1 MSDAAHFGRL
11 LTLSKIRAVA
21 WEHGFASL
29 ENVEKFLIDLEVL
42 YHMRR
47 AMPGC
52 VVMGGLAVPFHLG
65 RDAAR
70 LSIDVD
76 VVAGL
81 DAESSRLAMDRA
93 FKDMDST
100 IRDAKPHKP
109 RFPRKALPLNMY
121 FCRYNSALDA
131 EPREIKIDL
140 FYGGRPGARTVHF
153 RPPTTLL
160 GAEVDF
166 GVTTYDYSQM
176 IADKLSTL
184 AFGTIGLDAADPGVP
199 KHIHDIASL
208 IMSGGGGIDMS
219 KIAAAFGRTSREE
232 SGYMQG
238 SPPTD
243 EKVRDSL
250 RTFYRSLLVPSTGL
264 KLGKAYGGR
273 FAHFAANMLTRNRSR
288 RQLHVTDVMLAGS
301 LAGMVAGVLA
311 SEMTA
316 KDATEAVNQ
325 IRTKLNKIA
334 ALSIPDRNKM
344 ARELRGAYDKKG
356 LDYSLVKTMDP
367 DQVYLYGFLP
377 RPD

>member
-1 MSDAAHFGRL
+1 
-11 LTLSKIRAVA
+11 
-21 WEHGFASL
+21 
-29 ENVEKFLIDLEVL
+29 
-42 YHMRR
+42 MRR

-52 VVMGGLAVPFHLG
+52 VVMGGLAVPFHLD
-65 RDAAR
+65 REASR

-76 VVAGL
+76 VVTGL
-81 DAESSRLAMDRA
+81 DAEGLRPAMDRA
-93 FKDMDST
+93 FKDMGST

-109 RFPRKALPLNMY
+109 RFPRKALPLNTY
-121 FCRYNSALDA
+121 FCRYNSALDT

-140 FYGGRPGARTVHF
+140 FYGGRPGARTAHF
-153 RPPTTLL
+153 HPPTTLL

-166 GVTTYDYSQM
+166 GVTTYDHSQM

-208 IMSGGGGIDMS
+208 IVSGGGGIDMS
-219 KIAAAFGRTSREE
+219 KIAVAFGRTSREE

-238 SPPTD
+238 ISPTD
-243 EKVRDSL
+243 EEVHDSL
-250 RTFYRSLLVPSTGL
+250 RTFYRSLLVASTGL
-264 KLGKAYGGR
+264 KLGKPYGGR
-273 FAHFAANMLTRNRSR
+273 FAHFATNMLTHSRSR

-301 LAGMVAGVLA
+301 LAGMVADIRA
-311 SEMTA
+311 SKLVA

-325 IRTKLNKIA
+325 IRTTLNKIA
-334 ALSIPDRNKM
+334 TLSILDRNKM
-344 ARELRGAYDKKG
+344 ARELRRAYDKES

-377 RPD
+377 LLDRSG